1 MCAVLGAALRRTSG
15 QSSIILEKSLASQ
28 HRLKV
33 VDWRV
38 VALASVLP
46 PMGIG
51 ALRFG
56 QESGSPNTNSTQ
68 RYATQRRGNNARG
81 YRPTLC
87 LFRSYVCPLA
97 YLFWL
102 TRK

>member
-1 MCAVLGAALRRTSG
+1 LGATLRAWCRNNKVG
-15 QSSIILEKSLASQ
+15 KSLASQ

-33 VDWRV
+33 VDWPV

-68 RYATQRRGNNARG
+68 RYAEATTQEATNAM
-81 YRPTLC
+81 
-87 LFRSYVCPLA
+87 PL
-97 YLFWL
+97 
-102 TRK
+102 